1 MPQKTAAQALLSEE
15 QILIKKQNP
24 RLPFHSG
31 LERYALLKKMGD
43 GAFSVV
49 YKAYDIKTETEVA
62 VKVVRKHELSNTQ
75 VSFFFYIHRRYLF
88 RI

>member
-1 MPQKTAAQALLSEE
+1 
-15 QILIKKQNP
+15 
-24 RLPFHSG
+24 
-31 LERYALLKKMGD
+31 MGD

-75 VSFFFYIHRRYLF
+75 VSFFFFFFIYSCSLSRSYLTLF
-88 RI
+88 